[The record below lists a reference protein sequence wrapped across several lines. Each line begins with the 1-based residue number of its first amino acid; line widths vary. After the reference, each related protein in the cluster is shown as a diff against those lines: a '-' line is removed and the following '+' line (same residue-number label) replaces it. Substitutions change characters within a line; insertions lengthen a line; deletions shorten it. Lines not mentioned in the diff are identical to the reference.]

1 MTEQMPN
8 IQMQEP
14 MGQMHTCRHAVL
26 RISSLDLQSLW
37 LDAEFGT
44 PNAESNA
51 RPVLIPRRRILNLEI
66 SLTHFTTPG
75 KFWRIHKEFLT
86 PDADP
91 VILAACPKSEIGF
104 THLDPLNLI
113 HRIMI
118 HDLMLASCRD
128 PDVTPWVPLSAP
140 LRWGVSHDL
149 KIRRTNGM
157 KLI

>member
-1 MTEQMPN
+1 M
-8 IQMQEP
+8 
-14 MGQMHTCRHAVL
+14 
-26 RISSLDLQSLW
+26 RISSLDLQGLSP
-37 LDAEFGT
+37 DAELGT

-51 RPVLIPRRRILNLEI
+51 HPVLTPRRWILNLEM

-75 KFWRIHKEFLT
+75 KVLRIHKEFLN

-91 VILAACPKSEIGF
+91 VILAACPNPEIAF